1 MNCTE
6 EEYLTCWNG
15 GILRP
20 EPTEEVIRQF
30 AVRNNL
36 DIDVARNYFNHTCK
50 ECGKKI
56 KHKNVIGMNMKFNG
70 RDIREMYCEKHLK
83 EKLNISNEEWDKFIE
98 TFKSQG
104 CDLF

>member
-30 AVRNNL
+30 AIRNNL
-36 DIDVARNYFNHTCK
+36 DIDVARNYFGHTCK

-70 RDIREMYCEKHLK
+70 RDIHEMYCEKHLK
-83 EKLNISNEEWDKFIE
+83 EKLNISNEEWDKLIE